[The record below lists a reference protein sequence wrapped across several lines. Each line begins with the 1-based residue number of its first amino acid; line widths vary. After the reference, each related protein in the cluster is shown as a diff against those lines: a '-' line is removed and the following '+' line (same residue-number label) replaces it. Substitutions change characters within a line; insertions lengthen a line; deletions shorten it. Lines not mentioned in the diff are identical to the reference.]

1 MEAPVSDS
9 GGLFV
14 KRFVNVALLLALAVP
29 AFAKMQSDVFSV
41 PCSVLWPA
49 VNDTVK
55 NSGKYG
61 FVGIDNTAMTIS
73 FTAGGGPGMRT
84 ISVVL
89 HPQGN
94 SCEMRTQVGAGP
106 PHNDAGAF
114 KNRVTA
120 SLAKLQAAPASASA
134 PEVAV
139 NPAAQG
145 GSEKPRAGAA
155 LTNADVLKL
164 KQAGLSEQL
173 IIDKINVSPAQFH
186 LETDDI
192 LQLKQAGLSDGI
204 ISAMIHAS
212 QR

>member
-1 MEAPVSDS
+1 
-9 GGLFV
+9 V
-14 KRFVNVALLLALAVP
+14 KRFVNVALALTLAVP

-41 PCSVLWPA
+41 PCSVLWSA
-49 VNDTVK
+49 VSDTVK

-94 SCEMRTQVGAGP
+94 SCEMRTQVGPGP

-120 SLAKLQAAPASASA
+120 SLAKLQTAPASASA
-134 PEVAV
+134 EPEAAAS
-139 NPAAQG
+139 PAAPG
-145 GSEKPRAGAA
+145 GSERPRAGAG

-164 KQAGLSEQL
+164 KAAGLSEQI
-173 IIDKINVSPAQFH
+173 IIDKINASPAQFH
-186 LETDDI
+186 LETDDL
-192 LQLKQAGLSDGI
+192 LQLKQAGLSDAI

-212 QR
+212 QRKE

>member
-1 MEAPVSDS
+1 
-9 GGLFV
+9 V
-14 KRFVNVALLLALAVP
+14 KRFVNVALLLTLAVP
-29 AFAKMQSDVFSV
+29 AFAKMQSDVFIV

-61 FVGIDNTAMTIS
+61 IMGVDNTAMTTS
-73 FTAGGGPGMRT
+73 FTTGGGPGMRT
-84 ISVVL
+84 IWVVL
-89 HPQGN
+89 KAQGN
-94 SCEMRTQVGAGP
+94 SCEMQTQVGAGP

-120 SLAKLQAAPASASA
+120 SLARLQVAPASGSTQ
-134 PEVAV
+134 PESAV

-164 KQAGLSEQL
+164 KNAGLSEQV
-173 IIDKINVSPAQFH
+173 IVDKINVSPARFH

-192 LQLKQAGLSDGI
+192 LQLKQAGVSDGI

-212 QR
+212 QRQE